1 MFPRVLGN
9 SPPPPANDWVFQRV
23 RNLDDMIL
31 KNIGIDQKLAAI
43 FCNQAGEILE
53 IMSLD
58 PGMLELLAS
67 MGIKKNIL
75 MDENS
80 AGTNAISLAINNQRT
95 IVCHGAEHYLEKFH
109 SLAGAASP
117 IFDIDG
123 GLRGFIGLY
132 GVLPEVNV
140 RLLRGLVVSIIQL
153 FDHVTRLQRSKCLHD
168 DLKKQVARIYKE
180 DQKPMM
186 MVSRTGYLR
195 QMNPAAVKLLE
206 AANSTIEDKSPD
218 SLARFTPTIKEIAKT
233 AIPCKD
239 QPLEIRLSKKKLQ
252 VTYERIPLFSERDE
266 FLGCLLIFEEQT
278 QKSASADTPKAKYCF
293 DDILGSSPAL
303 LHAKELAQRAAET
316 SVNVFLHGPS
326 GTGKEMFAHSIHNA
340 SDRSDEPFVPINC
353 AAIPREIAESELF
366 GYASGAFTGA
376 RKGGNIGKLEA
387 ADNGTVF
394 LDEIG
399 DMPLELQAKLLRLL
413 EEKTITRVGGH
424 KEIPVNLRFIAA
436 SNRNIPELIEA
447 GKFREDLYYRLN
459 VTSVNLPPL
468 ADCRE
473 DVPELV
479 ESFISYFNEIMGKK
493 VPGTMPEIME
503 RFKSYNWQGNIREL
517 KNAIEF
523 SVMLNSG
530 EEPIAWKDLPGE
542 LRSELLFRD
551 SAELPTNDPFS
562 QERQVIQNSE
572 KALFE
577 KAIVMAG
584 GNMSKAAKYL
594 NVSRSTLYRKLKK
607 FGLPF

>member
-1 MFPRVLGN
+1 
-9 SPPPPANDWVFQRV
+9 
-23 RNLDDMIL
+23 
-31 KNIGIDQKLAAI
+31 
-43 FCNQAGEILE
+43 
-53 IMSLD
+53 
-58 PGMLELLAS
+58 
-67 MGIKKNIL
+67 
-75 MDENS
+75 
-80 AGTNAISLAINNQRT
+80 
-95 IVCHGAEHYLEKFH
+95 
-109 SLAGAASP
+109 
-117 IFDIDG
+117 
-123 GLRGFIGLY
+123 
-132 GVLPEVNV
+132 
-140 RLLRGLVVSIIQL
+140 
-153 FDHVTRLQRSKCLHD
+153 
-168 DLKKQVARIYKE
+168 
-180 DQKPMM
+180 
-186 MVSRTGYLR
+186 
-195 QMNPAAVKLLE
+195 
-206 AANSTIEDKSPD
+206 
-218 SLARFTPTIKEIAKT
+218 
-233 AIPCKD
+233 
-239 QPLEIRLSKKKLQ
+239 
-252 VTYERIPLFSERDE
+252 
-266 FLGCLLIFEEQT
+266 
-278 QKSASADTPKAKYCF
+278 
-293 DDILGSSPAL
+293 
-303 LHAKELAQRAAET
+303 
-316 SVNVFLHGPS
+316 
-326 GTGKEMFAHSIHNA
+326 
-340 SDRSDEPFVPINC
+340 
-353 AAIPREIAESELF
+353 
-366 GYASGAFTGA
+366 
-376 RKGGNIGKLEA
+376 
-387 ADNGTVF
+387 VF